1 MISPKRMVNTLWNT
15 VRTTTWETK
24 WTNGHFAIDKN
35 VMIKCRKRLRRC
47 DDKTA
52 VFQYDFCN
60 KNKRKYMA
68 VGMEWR
74 GDKIIYITDYVFA
87 DKDMMYLVLQN
98 CFFHKAEESDG
109 WHISLIAFDTAG
121 NIIDWH

>member
-1 MISPKRMVNTLWNT
+1 MISPKRTVNTLWNI
-15 VRTTTWETK
+15 VRTTVWETK

-68 VGMEWR
+68 VGIEWR
-74 GDKIIYITDYVFA
+74 DDKIIYITDYVFA

-98 CFFHKAEESDG
+98 CFFHLNCG
-109 WHISLIAFDTAG
+109 QDTLTS
-121 NIIDWH
+121 